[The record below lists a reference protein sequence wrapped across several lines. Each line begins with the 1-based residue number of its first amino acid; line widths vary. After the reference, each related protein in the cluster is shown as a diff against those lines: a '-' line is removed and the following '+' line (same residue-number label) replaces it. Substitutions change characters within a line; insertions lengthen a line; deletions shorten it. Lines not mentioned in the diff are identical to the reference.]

1 MLGFSQSFGRVEE
14 RDPGLTWRR
23 WLVPAAGAALV
34 LTLLVMFFV
43 ASNAARN
50 RETALSRREH
60 SYQVVA
66 LARNVEGTVA
76 RAEALLARYV
86 ISLNP
91 QDGRLFADEWRK
103 TATLIANLRRA
114 TRDNPVQRRNMVL
127 LADAYDERGMVL
139 NDIALRA
146 TYDQRL
152 GALGRLYEAGK
163 SARADRIH
171 TVLEAAIDHEMTILQ
186 KRNAQFERL
195 DARVAKIAESYS
207 LLLVGLVAA
216 ALGALWIANSAFSER
231 RYSRRLAEA
240 EAQRVDHLER
250 AVRLRTE
257 ELQRANGRL
266 RTEMEERAQ
275 AEASLRQLHKMEAI
289 GQLTG
294 GIAHDFNNMLA
305 VVTGGLELARRRVGD
320 DADATRHIDN
330 AMEGARRAASLT
342 RRLLTFARAEQQT
355 PETVGADNLVAG
367 MRDLVDRTL
376 GDQIKVVIEPQA
388 QGWTFWGDRHQI
400 ENALLNLCVNARD
413 AMDGR
418 GVLTLSAGQARLAR
432 DEIEDCAGGEYV
444 RLSVCDTGEGMTPE
458 VIERAFEPFFT
469 TKPVGKGTGLGLSQ
483 VFAYV
488 RQCDGHVRILSEPGR
503 GTEVQIF
510 LPRDLRE
517 AAPAA
522 GAAAEVDE
530 QRRER
535 CRIFVVEDDA
545 RVLRATL
552 AALDELGHRHVSC
565 SRPTEA
571 AAMLAQHPDMELI
584 LTDVLMPEMTGPE
597 MVARMR
603 ARGLELPVI
612 FVTGFAG
619 SDEEAGLLDGEFV
632 LRKPYTLSQL
642 QRAIAEAARAGHRRG
657 VDAVL
662 DSPGHSGDGP
672 PFSA

>member
-1 MLGFSQSFGRVEE
+1 MLGSSQSFGRVEE
-14 RDPGLTWRR
+14 GEISLNWRR
-23 WLVPAAGAALV
+23 WVIPAAG
-34 LTLLVMFFV
+34 TLLVLALLTMFLV
-43 ASNAARN
+43 ASSAARS
-50 RETALSRREH
+50 REQALSMREH
-60 SYQVVA
+60 SLQVVA

-86 ISLNP
+86 ISLEPN
-91 QDGRLFADEWRK
+91 DGRLFADEWRK
-103 TATLIANLRRA
+103 AGTLIGSLRRS
-114 TRDNPVQRRNMVL
+114 TRDNPVQRHNMVL
-127 LADAYDERGMVL
+127 LADAFDERGMIL
-139 NDIALRA
+139 NDIALRT

-171 TVLEAAIDHEMTILQ
+171 AVLEAAINQELALLEQRTAL
-186 KRNAQFERL
+186 FERT
-195 DARVAKIAESYS
+195 DARVARIAESYS
-207 LLLVGLVAA
+207 LVVVALVAA
-216 ALGALWIANSAFSER
+216 ALGALWIANSAYSER

-240 EAQRVDHLER
+240 EAQRVDQLER

-257 ELQRANGRL
+257 ELERANGRL

-305 VVTGGLELARRRVGD
+305 VVTGGLELARRRMGD
-320 DADATRHIDN
+320 DSDATRHLDN

-355 PETVGADNLVAG
+355 PESVGADHLVAG

-388 QGWTFWGDRHQI
+388 SDWTFWGDRHQI

-418 GVLTLSAGQARLAR
+418 GVLTLSARQARLAR
-432 DEIEDCAGGEYV
+432 DEIDDCTGGDYV
-444 RLSVCDTGEGMTPE
+444 CLSVRDTGEGMTPD

-488 RQCDGHVRILSEPGR
+488 RQCEGHVRILSAPDD

-510 LPRDLRE
+510 LPRDMRE
-517 AAPAA
+517 TASVAIPST
-522 GAAAEVDE
+522 ETEE
-530 QRRER
+530 QNCEGR
-535 CRIFVVEDDA
+535 RIFVVEDDA

-552 AALDELGHRHVSC
+552 AALDELGHSHVSC
-565 SRPTEA
+565 SRPTDA
-571 AAMLAQHPDMELI
+571 AAMLAENPAMDMI

-603 ARGLELPVI
+603 AQGLDLPVI

-619 SDEEAGLLDGEFV
+619 SDEDAGLLDGEFV
-632 LRKPYTLSQL
+632 LRKPYTLKQL
-642 QRAIAEAARAGHRRG
+642 QRAIAKAAASGARQTAGPP
-657 VDAVL
+657 
-662 DSPGHSGDGP
+662 DSGYGS